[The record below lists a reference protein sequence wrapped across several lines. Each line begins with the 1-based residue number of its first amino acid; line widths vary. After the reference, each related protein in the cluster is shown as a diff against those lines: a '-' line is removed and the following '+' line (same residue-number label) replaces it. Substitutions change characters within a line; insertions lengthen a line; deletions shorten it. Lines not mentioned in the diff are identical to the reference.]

1 MNKSIGKITQAT
13 VTVASYTLLGNGIG
27 FVAQVM
33 MAKYFGVTQAMDA
46 FIVASSIPTVLYGI
60 LSGILISVFVLVFT
74 QYKNAYGLDNAWK
87 FASNIFNLSLPFFIC
102 ISFLTV
108 IFASPIIKMV
118 APGFETGSLGLT
130 IKLTRVLSVSI
141 VFMGLTGF
149 TSSILYSQGYFAV
162 PTLLNSIMGL
172 SVILLIVFL
181 RTRFG
186 IFSLAIGTVVGSF
199 IALLVQVW
207 ALIKNGAKYQ
217 LVINLK
223 EPFLKKIVF
232 LSFPVLITSVF
243 FYLNRLVTQM
253 IASTLAEGN
262 IAILN
267 YAFNLISIPALFFA
281 GSISISIFPS
291 MTQCAVV
298 SNWKELKSTLQSS
311 IRMVSFILIPLTF
324 GIIILRQP
332 LVRILFQRGMFD
344 KQATS
349 ATASALS
356 FYAIG
361 LFAYGLDPIISRTF
375 YALEKMKI
383 RTFLV
388 FILLLINLSLSL
400 ILVNRYSYNGL
411 AIATSISYIVVVSIS
426 YFILRTNFRDWQ
438 DTALF
443 KSLIKII
450 IASLS
455 MGMILFLTLNLF
467 NPIISILVAGLIYL
481 LISRLLKNEELN
493 TIVFMVKRYLK
504 L

>member
-1 MNKSIGKITQAT
+1 MSKDKITRAT
-13 VTVASYTLLGNGIG
+13 FIVAIYTLLGNGIG

-33 MAKYFGVTQAMDA
+33 MAKYFGVTQTMDA
-46 FIVASSIPTVLYGI
+46 FIVASSIPTIIYGI
-60 LSGILISVFVLVFT
+60 LTGILMSVFVLVFT
-74 QYKNAYGLDNAWK
+74 QYRNTYGLDNAWK
-87 FASNIFNLSLPFFIC
+87 FASNMFNLSLPFFIF
-102 ISFLTV
+102 ISFMTV
-108 IFASPIIKMV
+108 IFASPIVKML
-118 APGFETGSLGLT
+118 APGFETESLRLT
-130 IKLTRVLSVSI
+130 IKLVRLLSVSI
-141 VFMGLTGF
+141 VFVGLTGL

-172 SVILLIVFL
+172 SVILLILFL
-181 RTRFG
+181 RIRFG
-186 IFSLAIGTVVGSF
+186 IFSLAIGMVVGSF
-199 IALLVQVW
+199 TALLAQVW
-207 ALIKNGAKYQ
+207 ALRKNGAKYQ

-223 EPFLKKIVF
+223 EPFLKKIIF
-232 LSFPVLITSVF
+232 LSFPVLLTSVF

-253 IASTLAEGN
+253 IASNLAEGN

-281 GSISISIFPS
+281 GSISTAIFPS
-291 MTQCAVV
+291 LTQYATED
-298 SNWKELKSTLQSS
+298 NWERLKSTLQSS
-311 IRMVSFILIPLTF
+311 IKMVSFILIPLTF

-361 LFAYGLDPIISRTF
+361 LLAYGLDPIISRTF
-375 YALEKMKI
+375 YALDKMKI
-383 RTFLV
+383 HTFLV

-426 YFILRTNFRDWQ
+426 YFILRANFRDWQ
-438 DTALF
+438 DMVVF

-467 NPIISILVAGLIYL
+467 NPIISILVAGLSYL
-481 LISRLLKNEELN
+481 LISQLLKNEELN
-493 TIVFMVKRYLK
+493 TIAFTVKRYLK